1 MTNLGSITYMRQIQE
16 EKSFLQ
22 QGQICLKDLAEYSEK
37 IKKVL
42 LFEDLEILDEGKI
55 KPSTDILL
63 IFTLSKLLSQF
74 HRDLLVANARIDKLE
89 SLTDELANDLAL
101 KEHQLNQMRYHVEES
116 NTLGSWQRRNSWNN
130 KTEGDRLCSGSMDN

>member
-37 IKKVL
+37 IKVL